1 MHYTCTH
8 QTYWQHYLDSVKA
21 FALLIGYLTDSVQV
35 PLALSDHPTIFES
48 SAAVN
53 IEEVASLEPELLPFL
68 DVASLFKFPTA
79 NLR

>member
-8 QTYWQHYLDSVKA
+8 QTHWQQYLDSVKA
-21 FALLIGYLTDSVQV
+21 FVLLKGYLTDSMQV

-48 SAAVN
+48 SPAAN
-53 IEEVASLEPELLPFL
+53 IEEVARLEPELLPFL
-68 DVASLFKFPTA
+68 GASLFKFPTA